1 MRIGEVSAVE
11 GTLEPSISITMH
23 MAAGEDLE
31 VYALMDTGFSGEV
44 ALPMSVIE
52 YLGLEYA
59 RGRIVALADGSFH
72 RVETYLDQFSW
83 WENGTMSLSTARE
96 AALQSDLRLLR
107 GAKVSFEAVPNGR
120 IDWHRIAEPRPHW
133 TRLRR

>member
-1 MRIGEVSAVE
+1 
-11 GTLEPSISITMH
+11 
-23 MAAGEDLE
+23 
-31 VYALMDTGFSGEV
+31 MDTGFSGEL

-52 YLGLEYA
+52 DLGLQYA

-72 RVETYLDQFSW
+72 RVETYFGSVLLAGEWHDVIVY
-83 WENGTMSLSTARE
+83 STGGSPAIGM
-96 AALQSDLRLLR
+96 RLLR